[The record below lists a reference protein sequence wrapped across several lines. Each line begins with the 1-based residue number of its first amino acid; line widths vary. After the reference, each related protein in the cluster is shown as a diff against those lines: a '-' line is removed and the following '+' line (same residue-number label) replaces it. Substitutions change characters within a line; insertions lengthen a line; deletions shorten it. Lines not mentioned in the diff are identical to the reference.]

1 MTTPSL
7 APIDL
12 WLCEPLPKEA
22 AVTLERLRA
31 APDVRRIA
39 VMPDVHVA
47 GPFCVG
53 TVLATAERIYPQA
66 VGGDIG
72 CGMTAL
78 RFDAD
83 ASVLEDERVAR
94 TILAD
99 LATAIPTNKHR
110 SASVPDGLPD
120 GLEQE
125 PLSDPAL
132 ESVRRREGRYQLG
145 TLGRG
150 NHFVELQADDEE
162 RLWLMVHSGSRGI
175 GQAISDFHGRN
186 AHQAAAR
193 LWSLPADGPGAA
205 YVHDAAWAE
214 RYAAA
219 NRLVMARAV
228 EAVLRKALGI
238 EADWSTLVDSS
249 HNHVRREMHDGVE
262 LWVHRKGA
270 LPAEEGVAGV
280 IPGSMGTRSFH
291 VVGRGCAAALCS
303 SSHGAGRSRTRTE
316 ARQTIGGRQVERELR
331 NVWFDPR
338 MMEALREEAPSAYK
352 EIGKVMKAQ
361 RELTRI
367 VRELRPLLA
376 YKGR

>member
-22 AVTLERLRA
+22 ALSLERLRA
-31 APDVRRIA
+31 APDVQRIA

-53 TVLATAERIYPQA
+53 TVLATAERIYPPA

-94 TILAD
+94 AILAEFS
-99 LATAIPTNKHR
+99 TAIPANKHH

-175 GQAISDFHGRN
+175 GQAISDLHGRD
-186 AHQAAAR
+186 ARPTAAK

-205 YVHDAAWAE
+205 YLHDAAWAE

-219 NRLVMARAV
+219 NRLAMARAV
-228 EAVLRKALGI
+228 GAVLGKTLGI

-249 HNHVRREMHDGVE
+249 HNHVRREAHDGIE

-338 MMEALREEAPSAYK
+338 MTEALREEAPSAYK